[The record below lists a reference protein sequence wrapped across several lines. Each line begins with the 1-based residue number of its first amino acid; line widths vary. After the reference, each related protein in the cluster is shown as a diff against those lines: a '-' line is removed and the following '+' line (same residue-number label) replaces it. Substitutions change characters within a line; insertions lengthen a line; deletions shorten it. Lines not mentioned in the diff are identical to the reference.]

1 MSCIPC
7 DRWMSFGGFCLLC
20 WTPRKLCWSVRIQ
33 VKIVA
38 RSSPVQSNVQTVEI
52 WALTLL
58 REAARGASTIYNIHK
73 KKTEREA
80 QGLKGSYR
88 FVLETSSNSQNI
100 SDCPPMFMEF
110 SVALP
115 HQKPWQMHGIYN
127 STYHCEHPKR
137 SKARDRD
144 HPRAVARELHF
155 VNVAP
160 MTYKH
165 AKETTIK
172 GKKFWSKY
180 QHHGCSL
187 PFRGCTLNLKLSTC
201 GLLASFSCCRHVPQ
215 KGMIAFY
222 TFL

>member
-58 REAARGASTIYNIHK
+58 REAARGASTIYNIHQ

-115 HQKPWQMHGIYN
+115 HQKPWQMHGIYITPPIIA
-127 STYHCEHPKR
+127 STQSVPKQETVTTHVPSQENFTLWTSLPWPTNMQKKPPSR
-137 SKARDRD
+137 VRNFGPYTSIMDA
-144 HPRAVARELHF
+144 HYPSEVAR
-155 VNVAP
+155 
-160 MTYKH
+160 
-165 AKETTIK
+165 
-172 GKKFWSKY
+172 
-180 QHHGCSL
+180 
-187 PFRGCTLNLKLSTC
+187 
-201 GLLASFSCCRHVPQ
+201 
-215 KGMIAFY
+215 
-222 TFL
+222 

>member
-1 MSCIPC
+1 
-7 DRWMSFGGFCLLC
+7 
-20 WTPRKLCWSVRIQ
+20 
-33 VKIVA
+33 
-38 RSSPVQSNVQTVEI
+38 
-52 WALTLL
+52 
-58 REAARGASTIYNIHK
+58 
-73 KKTEREA
+73 
-80 QGLKGSYR
+80 
-88 FVLETSSNSQNI
+88 
-100 SDCPPMFMEF
+100 MFMEF

-165 AKETTIK
+165 AKETTFK

-201 GLLASFSCCRHVPQ
+201 GLLASFSCCRRVPQ

-222 TFL
+222 TSSVRVSRGWIFIQLDGLKLLPITILPSKIFLWGLWGLCLFDLPKRDLDNIFAAMTVKQGQHCPVYPSILFYTV